1 MSNRYEIKEKI
12 GQGGVGAVFKAFDTQ
27 LKRDVALKRLTPDV
41 TEGEVKSD
49 DVLKEATTLSA
60 LQHPNIVTVFDVGTD
75 EEGPFVVMEL
85 LDGET
90 FDDTIKRGALT
101 EADFRAVVS
110 QTLEGVIAAHDREMV
125 HRDLKP
131 SNLMVSW
138 LPSGKFQ
145 IKILDFGLAKFGK
158 QPSKQTT
165 DHEDGI
171 LGSIFFMAPEQFE
184 RVELDVRT
192 DLYALGCIYY
202 YGLTTKYPFHGD
214 TPAQVMASHL
224 RHQIR
229 DIKPMRPDLPEWM
242 CRWVMWL
249 VSRDIADRPESA
261 VQALEYFNREEV
273 FEKIETVEAASGVK
287 MITGPVTAKAGTGP
301 VATAAPAGAA
311 VAGVAQVAGGPTG
324 KTAPTAFAGPP
335 KTKGLG
341 GLPKWA
347 WFTLPVLMVA
357 LGIVFFVKKKGVEEQ
372 IELNQQI
379 LALTEEEEPQ
389 GNPETVEMLLD
400 FVRVGMKTGASQLDE
415 NNARAVLSTLGRME
429 GEGVDDALI
438 RALKST
444 TGAARA
450 GVIGVLNERELERA
464 INQVAPFLG
473 DDYTEAERAAA
484 VTFFGWRG
492 GTQELTDLIGAL
504 KTTESE
510 KMRQT
515 FEKSIV
521 NLALQFDDADRR
533 TTRVLN
539 SLKNAT
545 GPYRHSLLKILAQ
558 LGGEQAWKTMKFS
571 VNSNDE
577 EERSVALKAM
587 SEWPDHH
594 ALQDMFEMAKT
605 EKEVVDRELAGRAV
619 VEMLKRPNSLSGSQ
633 KIEMITAI
641 YQNTGSNRTKRD
653 LISAASEIYDPK
665 TVNFLKKEGENPG
678 SVGAMAK
685 AVAQRIED
693 ALDKVLPV
701 GESTNLQAKDAFIEG
716 SGKIG
721 FDKKAN
727 AVLGWDMEA
736 TRVRFPVKF
745 QQPGTY
751 KVTVVQALKYSGGS
765 DYYITVGDQTIEAK
779 TEKTGGPD
787 KFKPVPVG
795 EVSIENA
802 GIFMLDIIPFRVSD
816 YELMNFR
823 ALRLERTGD
832 VEEEEA

>member
-27 LKRDVALKRLTPDV
+27 LKRDVALKRLTPEVED
-41 TEGEVKSD
+41 GETKD
-49 DVLKEATTLSA
+49 EDVLKEATTLSA

-75 EEGPFVVMEL
+75 GEGPFVVMEL

-101 EADFRAVVS
+101 EADFRAFVS

-202 YGLTTKYPFHGD
+202 YALTTKYPFYGD

-229 DIKPMRPDLPEWM
+229 DIQPMRPDLPAWM

-249 VSRDIADRPESA
+249 VSREITDRPESA

-273 FEKIETVEAASGVK
+273 FEKVQTVAAASGVK

-301 VATAAPAGAA
+301 VATTAATPAGAA
-311 VAGVAQVAGGPTG
+311 RAGVSQVAGQPAGT
-324 KTAPTAFAGPP
+324 TAPTAFAGPP
-335 KTKGLG
+335 KKKGIG

-347 WFTLPVLMVA
+347 WFTLPVLLA
-357 LGIVFFVKKKGVEEQ
+357 TLGIVFFVKKKGLEDQV
-372 IELNQQI
+372 ELNQQI
-379 LALTEEEEPQ
+379 LALTEDEEPQ
-389 GNPETVEMLLD
+389 GDPETVEMLLD
-400 FVRVGMKTGASQLDE
+400 FVRVGMKPGAAKLDE
-415 NNARAVLSTLGRME
+415 NNARAVLSTLGRMQ

-473 DDYTEAERAAA
+473 DNYTESERAAA
-484 VTFFGWRG
+484 VTFIGWRG

-504 KTTESE
+504 
-510 KMRQT
+510 
-515 FEKSIV
+515 
-521 NLALQFDDADRR
+521 R
-533 TTRVLN
+533 TT
-539 SLKNAT
+539 T
-545 GPYRHSLLKILAQ
+545 
-558 LGGEQAWKTMKFS
+558 
-571 VNSNDE
+571 
-577 EERSVALKAM
+577 
-587 SEWPDHH
+587 SE
-594 ALQDMFEMAKT
+594 
-605 EKEVVDRELAGRAV
+605 
-619 VEMLKRPNSLSGSQ
+619 
-633 KIEMITAI
+633 
-641 YQNTGSNRTKRD
+641 
-653 LISAASEIYDPK
+653 
-665 TVNFLKKEGENPG
+665 
-678 SVGAMAK
+678 
-685 AVAQRIED
+685 
-693 ALDKVLPV
+693 
-701 GESTNLQAKDAFIEG
+701 
-716 SGKIG
+716 
-721 FDKKAN
+721 
-727 AVLGWDMEA
+727 
-736 TRVRFPVKF
+736 
-745 QQPGTY
+745 
-751 KVTVVQALKYSGGS
+751 
-765 DYYITVGDQTIEAK
+765 
-779 TEKTGGPD
+779 
-787 KFKPVPVG
+787 
-795 EVSIENA
+795 
-802 GIFMLDIIPFRVSD
+802 
-816 YELMNFR
+816 
-823 ALRLERTGD
+823 
-832 VEEEEA
+832 